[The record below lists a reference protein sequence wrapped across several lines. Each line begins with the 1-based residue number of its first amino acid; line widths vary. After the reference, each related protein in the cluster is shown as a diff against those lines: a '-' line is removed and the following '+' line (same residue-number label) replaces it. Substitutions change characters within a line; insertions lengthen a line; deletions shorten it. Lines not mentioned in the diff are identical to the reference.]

1 MKNTFAHLQL
11 LVAKIDR
18 RYVQLAYFAFM
29 AAGFLLL
36 KGPSDGSGG
45 TI

>member
-18 RYVQLAYFAFM
+18 RYIQFAYFAFIL
-29 AAGFLLL
+29 AGLVLT
-36 KGPSDGSGG
+36 KAPSDGGG
-45 TI
+45 GPF